1 MKQTVEPIRSKQQI
15 IQVEEYLAKKS
26 KRNRLI
32 FVLGTNSGLRVS
44 DILNLNVSDVRNKT
58 HIEIKEQKTNKF
70 KKFPIN
76 DKLKKLIQEFIKD
89 KEDDEPLFLSQKQK
103 RLDRSQAYRMLNEAC
118 KAVGITVNIGTHS
131 MRKSFGYHHYKQFK
145 DVAMLQMIFN
155 HSNPKITLRYIGIEQ
170 DEIDN
175 SYKQFVL

>member
-1 MKQTVEPIRSKQQI
+1 MKQNVEPIRSKQQI
-15 IQVEEYLAKKS
+15 KQVEEYLSKKN
-26 KRNRLI
+26 KRNRLL
-32 FVLGTNSGLRVS
+32 FVLGINSGLRVS

-58 HIEIKEQKTNKF
+58 HIEIKEQKTGKL

-76 DKLKKLIQEFIKD
+76 DKLKKLIQEFIKHKND
-89 KEDDEPLFLSQKQK
+89 KEPLFLSQKQK
-103 RLDRSQAYRMLNEAC
+103 RLDRSQVYRMLNEAC
-118 KAVGITVNIGTHS
+118 KDVGITINIGTHS

-145 DVAMLQMIFN
+145 DIALLQIIFN

-175 SYKQFVL
+175 SYRQFEL